1 MKNSQETNHL
11 IIGLCIAF
19 SLFFIGLFIYKGL
32 NSISNKDRYVSVRGL
47 SEKEVSAD
55 YATLTISYSEGSNDM
70 SGLLSKI
77 EQNNKKVVAFVKS
90 KGLTESEINVGV
102 ASIKDKWNSE
112 YSDGGKKDPIR
123 YYGSVTIKVFSSKV
137 KQVLSVEQNEF
148 ELYKQGIN
156 ISQQPS
162 YDGTGSGAFTYTF
175 TKLNDI
181 KPQMIKESTQNARRA
196 ANQFANDSHSEL
208 GGIKEASQGQ
218 FEITP
223 TNDPLK
229 LKIRVVSAISFF
241 LE

>member
-1 MKNSQETNHL
+1 MKDKRDTNLL
-11 IIGLCIAF
+11 IIGLCVAV

-70 SGLLSKI
+70 KQLLTKI
-77 EQNNKKVVAFVKS
+77 EQNNKKVIAFIKS

-112 YSDGGKKDPIR
+112 YGDGGKKDPIR
-123 YYGSVTIKVFSSKV
+123 YYGSITVKVFSPKV
-137 KQVLSVEQNEF
+137 KQVLTVEQNEF
-148 ELYKQGIN
+148 ELYKQGVN
-156 ISQQPS
+156 ISQQQN
-162 YDGTGSGAFTYTF
+162 YDMASSGSSNYTF

-181 KPQMIKESTQNARRA
+181 KPQMIKESTENARRA
-196 ANQFANDSHSEL
+196 GQQFANDSHSKL

-218 FEITP
+218 FEISP

-229 LKIRVVSAISFF
+229 LKIRVVSSISFF